1 MCRDRMARCL
11 LLISVMV
18 HADIAPATRTLIS
31 QELDKLALS
40 EYTPIPQAG
49 GWVEHYFNLR

>member
-1 MCRDRMARCL
+1 MARCL